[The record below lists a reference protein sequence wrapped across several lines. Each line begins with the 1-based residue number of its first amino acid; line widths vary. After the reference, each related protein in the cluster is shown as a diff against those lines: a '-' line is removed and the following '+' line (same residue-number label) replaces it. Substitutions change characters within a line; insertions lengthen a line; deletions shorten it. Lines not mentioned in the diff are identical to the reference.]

1 MLKGIAR
8 VLNFGINAKDESISN
23 VDLAQILPPNKI
35 LVGVKVLQLGVLGC
49 WVIKLLWIEI
59 VIGPMVRWH
68 RWDA

>member
-1 MLKGIAR
+1 
-8 VLNFGINAKDESISN
+8 
-23 VDLAQILPPNKI
+23 
-35 LVGVKVLQLGVLGC
+35 VKVLQLGVLGC